1 MKKLLC
7 FLNLHKWEYS
17 GPEFETQMALD
28 LDIPDQPAK
37 RSCSRCDKKQ
47 TLSTLSV
54 NLYSGATVKA
64 WSNTK

>member
-7 FLNLHKWEYS
+7 FLRLHKWEYS
-17 GPEFETQMALD
+17 GPEFETQLALD
-28 LDIPDQPAK
+28 LDIPDVPAT
-37 RSCSRCDKKQ
+37 RCCVRCGKKQ

-64 WSNTK
+64 WGDVK